1 MELFGF
7 RALRIA
13 QFAPP
18 IRLDKVKFCF
28 AAIARLGRSLYQRE
42 LALLQFI
49 HRAWTDARRRGRL
62 WSVFGQCGLLSIY
75 CPFRPEN
82 WFDSVERVE
91 AGETMDSK
99 NGQ

>member
-1 MELFGF
+1 MGVGNRHGNLAWATHSGG
-7 RALRIA
+7 L
-13 QFAPP
+13 
-18 IRLDKVKFCF
+18 
-28 AAIARLGRSLYQRE
+28 SLTDQERVCYN
-42 LALLQFI
+42 LV

-62 WSVFGQCGLLSIY
+62 WSVLGSVAC
-75 CPFRPEN
+75 CPFHPEN